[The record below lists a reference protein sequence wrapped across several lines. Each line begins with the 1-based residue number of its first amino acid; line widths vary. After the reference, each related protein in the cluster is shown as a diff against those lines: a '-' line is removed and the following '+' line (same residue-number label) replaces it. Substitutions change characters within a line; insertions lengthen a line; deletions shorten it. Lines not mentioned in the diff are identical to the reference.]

1 MSKIT
6 KWWAIITLL
15 AVMTA
20 GMTACKTTSGGT
32 GTAGS
37 SETSATENITTPSP
51 VQKEDPLKE
60 ILQSKHTLR
69 FHEDGSFKILV
80 LSDIHGQS
88 RTLNAETKNNI
99 KTLVDRE
106 NPDLVI
112 FDGDNTW
119 QISSE
124 RVLKECIGDIVGYI
138 EERQIPWAHTYGN
151 HDAEGGNVPKE
162 KQQKI
167 YESFDYCLSKAGD
180 SNLTGVGNYLLPVYR
195 SDSDQIAFAVWALD
209 SGSDL
214 TAKEKKNLFKVTTT
228 FPGNPGSNY
237 DYIRPNQIQW
247 YCETSKLLQEQNGG
261 KVVPGLMAF
270 HIPLQE
276 SYTAWENR
284 KGLSYTGEKRENV
297 CASAV
302 NSGLFSALL
311 ERGDI
316 KAVVNGHDH
325 INDFM
330 VEYCQIK
337 LCQASTPTNESIYHD
352 DDLIGGRVFVI
363 RQDQP
368 AKIET
373 YISYIHEKTPAPDS
387 SDVGV
392 LESGSGSDFENGV
405 PEFTVS
411 GYNNDNSDAVK
422 ASEICVKV
430 ADGIGIGGSK
440 GLSITRSQWN
450 GSNAGNNA
458 EFKWTLPQPGKLG
471 ENGYVRVWMD
481 LSTNDM
487 DFRKACW
494 GVVEEYA
501 ENAPYRTDDYD
512 TPSPFYYL
520 ADGSEEWITLSAGG
534 DGCFGRGDGQSVQNF
549 KGWFAFPVQYMRSGS
564 KALTSDSVITGF
576 YFYFCLASEEMAG
589 KEVYIDEV
597 TLVKDYTVFE

>member
-6 KWWAIITLL
+6 KLCAIITML
-15 AVMTA
+15 ATLTTGMAACQRSPGGTETA
-20 GMTACKTTSGGT
+20 GTV
-32 GTAGS
+32 
-37 SETSATENITTPSP
+37 ETSTDGSTVNPLPEN
-51 VQKEDPLKE
+51 KEDPLKE
-60 ILQSKHTLR
+60 ILQCKQTLR
-69 FHEDGSFKILV
+69 FREDGSFRILV

-88 RTLNAETKNNI
+88 RTLNAETKDNI

-119 QISSE
+119 QISNQ
-124 RVLKECIGDIVGYI
+124 RVLKECIGEIVGYI
-138 EERQIPWAHTYGN
+138 EERQIPWVHVYGN
-151 HDAEGGNVPKE
+151 HDAEGSNVPKE
-162 KQQKI
+162 KQQEI
-167 YESFDYCLSKAGD
+167 YESFEYCLSKAGD
-180 SNLTGVGNYLLPVYR
+180 SELTGVGNYVLPIYR
-195 SDSDQIAFAVWALD
+195 SDSDTVAFAVWALD

-214 TAKEKKNLFKVTTT
+214 TAEEKRNLFKVTTT

-247 YCETSKLLQEQNGG
+247 YCETSKLLQEGNGG
-261 KVVPGLMAF
+261 NPVPGLMAF

-284 KGLSYTGEKRENV
+284 QGLTYTGEKRENV
-297 CASAV
+297 CSSAV

-330 VEYCQIK
+330 VEYCGIM
-337 LCQASTPTNESIYHD
+337 LCQASTPTNEAIYHD
-352 DDLIGGRVFVI
+352 DDIIGGRVFVLQ
-363 RQDQP
+363 QDQP
-368 AKIET
+368 DKIET
-373 YISYIHEKTPAPDS
+373 YISYIHEKTPAPDL
-387 SDVGV
+387 SDAGV
-392 LESGSGSDFENGV
+392 LESGSGSDFENEI

-411 GYNNDNSDAVK
+411 GFDNDTSEAAKVSEISVK
-422 ASEICVKV
+422 A
-430 ADGIGIGGSK
+430 ADGIGYNGST
-440 GLSITRSQWN
+440 GLAVTRTKWN

-458 EFKWTLPQPGKLG
+458 EFKWVLPEYGKLG

-481 LSTNDM
+481 LSTNGI
-487 DFRKACW
+487 DFRKAGF
-494 GVVEEYA
+494 GVVAEYA
-501 ENAPYRTDDYD
+501 ENSPYRTDDYD

-520 ADGSEEWITLSAGG
+520 AEGSDEWVTLSTGG
-534 DGCFGRGDGQSVQNF
+534 DGCFGKGDGQSVQGY
-549 KGWFAFPVQYMRSGS
+549 KGWFAFPVRYMRSGS

-589 KEVYIDEV
+589 KEIYIDEV
-597 TLVKDYTVFE
+597 TLVKDYTLFE